1 MTTTPPPRPVLV
13 VGATGS
19 LGGKVVDELLSR
31 GKSVR
36 ALVRAATDA
45 SRLESRGVEIAR
57 GDMLDLDSLVAA
69 MQGAD
74 AVITTAAGYTR
85 GGKNAQDIDTVG
97 NANLAEAAHRSGI
110 RRFVLTSILTSDQ
123 TPHVPHF
130 WHKKVAEDKLEQLGV
145 PFIALRP
152 GAFIDQVA
160 SMGGNPVEKGRM
172 MWLGKTS
179 VPLTFVHTSDLAAYL
194 AAAVDADADDAER
207 VDIAWDRPVSVL
219 EVANLMAVSA
229 GKPIKVRAVPSA
241 VTRFIGAVAGR
252 FKPIV
257 QDMTATFGWFD
268 TGRYVA
274 NPRRQEQL
282 FGPPPT
288 AEDAIAR
295 LTDELVK
302 ANHY

>member
-1 MTTTPPPRPVLV
+1 MTIHSTLPVLV

-19 LGGKVVDELLSR
+19 LGGKVVDELLKR
-31 GKSVR
+31 GKRVR
-36 ALVRAATDA
+36 ALVRSTSDA
-45 SRLESRGVEIAR
+45 SRLENRGVEIAR
-57 GDMLDLDSLVAA
+57 GDMLDVDSLVAA
-69 MQGAD
+69 MNGAD

-97 NANLAEAAHRSGI
+97 NANLAEAARRTGI

-123 TPHVPHF
+123 TPDVPHF
-130 WHKKVAEDKLEQLGV
+130 WHKKIAEDKLEQLGV
-145 PFIALRP
+145 PFVALRP

-160 SMGGNPVEKGRM
+160 SLGGNPIDKGRM

-194 AAAVDADADDAER
+194 AAAVDADAEDGER
-207 VDIAWDRPVSVL
+207 IDIGWDRPVSVL
-219 EVANLMAVSA
+219 EVAKLMAVSA
-229 GKPIKVRAVPSA
+229 GKPIKVRAIPSA
-241 VTRFIGAVAGR
+241 ITRVIGAVAGP

-257 QDMTATFGWFD
+257 RDMTAMFGWFD

-282 FGPPPT
+282 FGPAPT
-288 AEDAIAR
+288 AEAAIAR
-295 LTDELVK
+295 LTNELVTT
-302 ANHY
+302 NNR